1 MYNIF
6 SLIYLFSIIVIS
18 YYFYNFFNLNI
29 LNIIKFF
36 IFIFFISSLTNLF
49 EFKLDAPYFCGGIP
63 DLFNLINFENEDIS
77 RSHMVRLSFQEY
89 IFKENSHLGMIAPGI
104 IAFIIYYFSHNKL
117 SIINSTLFFIFF
129 LVCFLKSSTTL
140 LLGTAISL
148 IILVFFNFK
157 TLNKKTIVFYSVIT
171 LSFLIVLIF
180 NKECNS
186 RFVPFFENSIGLDAS
201 TKEIV
206 DSNTTKNEFTKKLA
220 KVLDTSG
227 NLSSAAY
234 YRSIDILKGAFI
246 EKPFGWGFNRY
257 EDAFNHVNKIEP
269 PTHDTLFDYNKKDGT
284 NNFVKIFVEFG
295 LFGICF
301 YIFIFI
307 FLFNKKIPIELKLF
321 YIPIILTQ
329 SIRGAGYFNGGFI
342 LIAFLMLFTYISV
355 NKKLK

>member
-1 MYNIF
+1 M
-6 SLIYLFSIIVIS
+6 
-18 YYFYNFFNLNI
+18 
-29 LNIIKFF
+29 
-36 IFIFFISSLTNLF
+36 
-49 EFKLDAPYFCGGIP
+49 
-63 DLFNLINFENEDIS
+63 FNLINFENEDIS

-129 LVCFLKSSTTL
+129 SLFFKSSTTL

-186 RFVPFFENSIGLDAS
+186 RFVPFFENSIGLDVAS

-227 NLSSAAY
+227 NLSCQ
-234 YRSIDILKGAFI
+234 RL
-246 EKPFGWGFNRY
+246 
-257 EDAFNHVNKIEP
+257 
-269 PTHDTLFDYNKKDGT
+269 
-284 NNFVKIFVEFG
+284 
-295 LFGICF
+295 
-301 YIFIFI
+301 
-307 FLFNKKIPIELKLF
+307 
-321 YIPIILTQ
+321 IIVL
-329 SIRGAGYFNGGFI
+329 
-342 LIAFLMLFTYISV
+342 
-355 NKKLK
+355 